1 MTEHELPS
9 LERILGYLR
18 EDAPRPVTLEELSEA
33 LAVDTAERDA
43 FRDFLGELE
52 EQGLVYRQRKGR
64 YAVPEK
70 LNLAIG
76 RLSVTGGGDGF
87 VNTEDRD
94 TQDVFV
100 PERNLGTAVA
110 DDVVIARIE
119 KRPQGKNPQ
128 GRVIRVLRRAWSQV
142 VGVYHRKR
150 NYGFVHAQEPEIR
163 VDLFVPPDF
172 EEDAEDGDV
181 VVLEVLDW
189 GEEEPSPVGRVVEVL
204 GRPGEPGV
212 DVLSILHGHGL
223 PLEFPAEVREDAE
236 RTAEWGIQPEDVEGR
251 RDFRDQL
258 AFTIDPPD
266 AEDHDDA
273 LSVRRLEDGLLEVG
287 VHIADVAFY
296 VRPGSDLDDEALER
310 GTSVYLVDRV
320 VPMLPHALSGG
331 LCSLVP
337 DEDRLTMSVVFR
349 MEPDGRVREW
359 TLRRGVIRSDHR
371 LSYDQA
377 NDLLQGEA
385 DGPERLVR
393 ALRDL
398 HGVSRG
404 IRRRRGE
411 RGSIDFDL
419 PEARVVLNT
428 AGEPTDIQRVLRLPT
443 HEMIEDLMIQANEA
457 VAELALEKDVPF
469 LFRVHPEPDE
479 EKMDQL
485 RELAAT
491 FGHPL
496 PSRKVSPKDLAGF
509 VDAMEDTPQEQ
520 LVNQSTLRSMQKAVY
535 SPDNIGHFGLASEA
549 YAHFT
554 SPIRRYP
561 DLVVHRQLG
570 RWLDEPAKARA
581 ADEGELAAVAEHCS
595 ERERVAQEAERDSVD
610 LKKIEFMERHVGDEF
625 QGTIAGVT
633 AFGFFVLLDE
643 YHVEGLVHVS
653 TLTDDYYVYIE
664 EQHALLG
671 QRKRRKFQLGDRV
684 RIQVARVDREAREID
699 FELLEKVDEDG

>member
-1 MTEHELPS
+1 MSDSDIPS
-9 LERILGYLR
+9 LENVLTYLR
-18 EDAPRPVTLEELSEA
+18 EDAPRPLTAGELADE
-33 LAVDTAERDA
+33 LDVPEQRREA
-43 FRDFLGELE
+43 FRELLDEME
-52 EQGLVYRQRKGR
+52 EQTLVYRQRKGR
-64 YAVPEK
+64 YAVPER

-76 RLSVTGGGDGF
+76 RLQVTRGGDGF
-87 VNTEDRD
+87 VVTDDPDSE
-94 TQDVFV
+94 DVFV
-100 PERNLGTAVA
+100 PERNLDTAVS

-128 GRVIRVLRRAWSQV
+128 GRVIRVLRRAWDQV

-163 VDLFVPPDF
+163 VDLFVPPGY
-172 EEDAEDGDV
+172 EEDAEDGQV

-189 GEEEPSPVGRVVEVL
+189 GEDEPSPVGRVREVL
-204 GRPGEPGV
+204 GRPGEKGV

-223 PLEFPAEVREDAE
+223 PLEFPPSVREDAE
-236 RTAEWGIQPEDVEGR
+236 RTADWGVQPEDLEGR

-273 LSVRRLEDGLLEVG
+273 LSIRRLEDGLLEVG

-296 VRPGSDLDDEALER
+296 VRPDSELDDEALER

-349 MEPDGRVREW
+349 MDEEGRVQDW
-359 TLRRGVIRSDHR
+359 TLTRGVVNSDHR

-377 NDLLQGEA
+377 NDLLQGDAEG
-385 DGPERLVR
+385 DDQLVR

-404 IRRRRGE
+404 IRRRREE

-457 VAELALEKDVPF
+457 VAELALAEELPF
-469 LFRVHPEPDE
+469 LFRVHAEPDE

-485 RELAAT
+485 REMAAT

-496 PSRKVSPKDLAGF
+496 PSRSISPRDLARF
-509 VDAMEDTPQEQ
+509 VSAMEDTPQEQ
-520 LVNQSTLRSMQKAVY
+520 LVNQSTLRSMQKAIY
-535 SPDNIGHFGLASEA
+535 SPGNIGHFGLASDA

-561 DLVVHRQLG
+561 DLVVHRQLA
-570 RWLDEPAKARA
+570 RWLDRPEEARS
-581 ADEGELAAVAEHCS
+581 ADEGRLASVAEHCS

-625 QGTIAGVT
+625 DGTIAGVT
-633 AFGFFVLLDE
+633 AFGLFVLLDE
-643 YHVEGLVHVS
+643 YHVEGLIHVS
-653 TLTDDYYVYIE
+653 TLTDDYYQYLE

-671 QRKRRKFQLGDRV
+671 QRKRRKFQLGDRL

-699 FELLEKVDEDG
+699 FELLEQLDGSG